1 MARRPTCLT
10 FLPDQHKP
18 LLREWLFLYPRF
30 SFICGF
36 CGACWHLS
44 QNRLFSS
51 KRHNRLLIRQY
62 NPFSSFLT
70 PSSSHQLSSASD
82 SAGLPNPS
90 LPDRPESFAPHT
102 SRISLL
108 PHPRRR
114 ARGSCGSSNAPAGG
128 GARSSRVRGPAE
140 FTLRSTPAEHT
151 RRCRSADQ
159 GWGIILA
166 SVCSRSSFCPQA
178 GLSE

>member
-70 PSSSHQLSSASD
+70 PSSSHQLRIRQAFRIPRSPIV
-82 SAGLPNPS
+82 PNHSRPT
-90 LPDRPESFAPHT
+90 PPESLS
-102 SRISLL
+102 SRTRGAGTRLL
-108 PHPRRR
+108 R
-114 ARGSCGSSNAPAGG
+114 SSNAPAGG

>member
-62 NPFSSFLT
+62 NQFSSFLT
-70 PSSSHQLSSASD
+70 PSSSHQQPLAPGDRGQSERRAVRP
-82 SAGLPNPS
+82 AAPS
-90 LPDRPESFAPHT
+90 TSTNIGSLRAPAHT
-102 SRISLL
+102 KHS
-108 PHPRRR
+108 HPPCPALARNKGRRR
-114 ARGSCGSSNAPAGG
+114 VNHRDGRRTSTPQNALMPKNEE
-128 GARSSRVRGPAE
+128 ARSG
-140 FTLRSTPAEHT
+140 FT
-151 RRCRSADQ
+151 
-159 GWGIILA
+159 
-166 SVCSRSSFCPQA
+166 
-178 GLSE
+178 